1 MHAVRSALELGYRH
15 IDTAQAYGN
24 ESSVGRALRESGVAR
39 DEVFITTKFH
49 PGRRDP
55 LREAAYSIEQ
65 LEVDYVDLYLVHWPG
80 GGATWAWPGME
91 AARARSYARAIGVSN
106 FDPDELD
113 QVLARATVAP
123 VVDQV
128 HFNPSAY
135 RKALLDA
142 CAERDIT
149 LEAYSPLG
157 TGAQLGDPVV
167 TGIADRLGRTPAQV
181 LLRWCV
187 QRGIPVITK
196 STHRDRIAE
205 NARDLRLRACRP
217 GHGGTR
223 RPRSVRRDP
232 SGTGAQMVVST
243 RGGQRSSPGKLIG
256 DRRRTQEMLRNADA
270 ITLREDESRRVGRH
284 ARDLVFA
291 KTALGACTLG
301 ASSQADAGCEQ

>member
-1 MHAVRSALELGYRH
+1 MRRSDRSALLTTDGRGRILADGTVMPLLGLGVWQVPDGPTCVHAVRSALELGYRH
-15 IDTAQAYGN
+15 IHTAQAYGN
-24 ESSVGRALRESGVAR
+24 ESSVGQALRGSGIAR

-55 LREAAYSIEQ
+55 LKEAAYSIEQ
-65 LEVDYVDLYLVHWPG
+65 LQVDYVDLYLVHWPG

-91 AARARSYARAIGVSN
+91 AAHARSYARAIGVSN

-113 QVLARATVAP
+113 QVLAGATVAP

-135 RKALLDA
+135 RKALLNA
-142 CAERDIT
+142 CAERDIA

-157 TGAQLGDPVV
+157 TGAQLDDLVV

-187 QRGIPVITK
+187 QRGVPVITK

-205 NARDLRLRACRP
+205 NAQIFDFDLSADDMVELDRLDRS
-217 GHGGTR
+217 GQTR
-223 RPRSVRRDP
+223 EAMER
-232 SGTGAQMVVST
+232 
-243 RGGQRSSPGKLIG
+243 KWW
-256 DRRRTQEMLRNADA
+256 
-270 ITLREDESRRVGRH
+270 
-284 ARDLVFA
+284 
-291 KTALGACTLG
+291 
-301 ASSQADAGCEQ
+301 

>member
-1 MHAVRSALELGYRH
+1 MPHRGRPALLTPDGHGGILADGTVMPLLGLGVWQVPDGPTCVHAVRSALELGYLH

-24 ESSVGRALRESGVAR
+24 ESSVGQALRESGIAR

-135 RKALLDA
+135 RKALLEA
-142 CAERDIT
+142 CTERDIA

-157 TGAQLGDPVV
+157 TGAQLDDPVV
-167 TGIADRLGRTPAQV
+167 TGIANRIGRTPAQV

-205 NARDLRLRACRP
+205 NAQVFDFELDA
-217 GHGGTR
+217 
-223 RPRSVRRDP
+223 
-232 SGTGAQMVVST
+232 
-243 RGGQRSSPGKLIG
+243 
-256 DRRRTQEMLRNADA
+256 QEMERLDA
-270 ITLREDESRRVGRH
+270 LDRSGA
-284 ARDLVFA
+284 ARA
-291 KTALGACTLG
+291 AL
-301 ASSQADAGCEQ
+301 ERKWW

>member
-1 MHAVRSALELGYRH
+1 MRHPGPSAVLTPDGRGRILADGTVIPLLGLGVWQVPDGPTCVHAVRSALELGYRH

-24 ESSVGRALRESGVAR
+24 ESSVGQGLRESGVAR

-55 LREAAYSIEQ
+55 LREAAHSIEQ
-65 LEVDYVDLYLVHWPG
+65 LDVDYVDLYLVHWPG

-106 FDPDELD
+106 FDADELD
-113 QVLARATVAP
+113 QLIADTSVAP

-128 HFNPSAY
+128 QFNPSVY
-135 RKALLDA
+135 RKALLDG
-142 CAERDIT
+142 CAARGVA

-157 TGAQLGDPVV
+157 TGALLGDPVV
-167 TGIADRLGRTPAQV
+167 AGIADGLGRSPAQV

-205 NARDLRLRACRP
+205 NAQVFDFGLSAHEMAELDAVDRSR
-217 GHGGTR
+217 GTQ
-223 RPRSVRRDP
+223 
-232 SGTGAQMVVST
+232 A
-243 RGGQRSSPGKLIG
+243 
-256 DRRRTQEMLRNADA
+256 
-270 ITLREDESRRVGRH
+270 
-284 ARDLVFA
+284 
-291 KTALGACTLG
+291 AL
-301 ASSQADAGCEQ
+301 ERKWW